1 MLWTIQNLS
10 TPVAG
15 IEKEK
20 IATGIEC
27 PLVNDILVPSWCP
40 IVVEFSLTM
49 T

>member
-1 MLWTIQNLS
+1 MDNPESVLQLLVS
-10 TPVAG
+10 
-15 IEKEK
+15 KKKK